1 MITITRSMARL
12 VRAVFRKALGNA
24 ARGSLGV
31 VGIESS
37 ADGLLFKSKFNDVAI
52 EYRVPGHYPAES
64 VAVPIDLLRTVEAG
78 NDEPVQI
85 QQSSKRMVEA
95 HWNDGAVPQIGHFDA
110 DKAGDRLKGFPAVP
124 REWLE
129 NEPRL
134 LEALQDAAGTVN
146 QYPNRFATNMI
157 QFRNEMG
164 SLGATDGRHLLVQRG
179 FALPKGEL
187 LFPANNV
194 FTAKELPTNLP
205 VFIGRTEDWL
215 SVRVG
220 PWMFHFLIDKAGRY
234 PKLQDQIRA
243 AETATSKLHVS
254 EPDAAFLAQTL
265 ERLPN
270 HEHTF
275 QPVTVELNSQVCVRA
290 KPEESSQVTEVLL
303 SSSSLEG
310 TATAFNTDRR
320 YLARALRMGFRE
332 ILIFDKDR
340 PVQCQ
345 DEHRTYVWM
354 PLSSEGV
361 IKRAKAMIQIHS
373 PLQEARDKPQLKQ
386 QRTTSIMPR
395 RKASDFGV
403 VPANGTTN
411 GSTSG
416 HTNGNA
422 TEPSHGASHS
432 TSNGA
437 ANGDNAPEVSL
448 IDQAEAV
455 RTSLREAV
463 DKVGDLIGSLKKQRK
478 QSRLVQS
485 TLSSLRQLQTLDA

>member
-31 VGIESS
+31 VGLESS
-37 ADGLLFKSKFNDVAI
+37 ADGLVLKSKFNDVAI

-64 VAVPIDLLRTVEAG
+64 VAIPIDLLRTVEAG

-95 HWNDGAVPQIGHFDA
+95 RWNDGVVPQIGHFDA
-110 DKAGDRLKGFPAVP
+110 DKAGDRLKGFPAP
-124 REWLE
+124 PKEWLE

-134 LEALQDAAGTVN
+134 LVALRDSTETVN
-146 QYPNRFATNMI
+146 LYPSRFATNMI
-157 QFRNEMG
+157 QLRKETG
-164 SLGATDGRHLLVQRG
+164 SIGATDGRHLLVQRG
-179 FALPKGEL
+179 FALPCKDEL
-187 LFPANNV
+187 LFPANKV
-194 FTAKELPTNLP
+194 FAAKELPTDQP
-205 VFIGRTEDWL
+205 VFIGRTEDWV
-215 SVRVG
+215 SIRIG
-220 PWMFHFLIDKAGRY
+220 QWTFYFQIDKAGRY
-234 PKLQDQIRA
+234 PKLQDHIRA
-243 AETATSKLHVS
+243 VEPATSKLHVA

-270 HEHTF
+270 HEHSS
-275 QPVTVELNSQVCVRA
+275 QPVTVDLNGQVCVRT
-290 KPEESSQVTEVLL
+290 KPEDGSQVTEVVL

-310 TATAFNTDRR
+310 PATAINTDRR

-332 ILIFDKDR
+332 VLIFDKDR

-345 DEHRTYVWM
+345 DDRRTFVWV

-361 IKRAKAMIQIHS
+361 IKPGKDMIRIQS
-373 PLQEARDKPQLKQ
+373 PMQDTVIEHQLKK
-386 QRTTSIMPR
+386 QRNETMPR

-403 VPANGTTN
+403 VPANGTSNEPSSGTAN
-411 GSTSG
+411 G
-416 HTNGNA
+416 HTNG
-422 TEPSHGASHS
+422 

-437 ANGDNAPEVSL
+437 GNGTTHVEHASEVSL
-448 IDQAEAV
+448 IEQAETV
-455 RTSLREAV
+455 RTSLKESV
-463 DKVGDLIGSLKKQRK
+463 DKVGDLIAALKRHRK

-485 TLSSLRQLQTLDA
+485 TLTSLKQLQTLDA